1 MDFWWLES
9 MFLWSKMIL
18 EHSNNNIIL
27 ALWTSEF
34 PPTTPSP
41 WGPPSPLNGPCPL
54 KGKFISEPFPYIVN
68 VNIGFKNIF
77 GINALQKKKWRVSL
91 NFAWTCHC
99 IKEYHIFW
107 TNKFETI
114 DWLNGSWHPTPKYDF
129 TWTSPLNLNERD
141 DFPPKKN

>member
-1 MDFWWLES
+1 

-27 ALWTSEF
+27 AIWTSEF
-34 PPTTPSP
+34 PPTTPSPRGPPTPSP

-54 KGKFISEPFPYIVN
+54 KGKFISEPFPHIVN
-68 VNIGFKNIF
+68 VNIGFTNIF
-77 GINALQKKKWRVSL
+77 GIPALQKKKWRVSL

-99 IKEYHIFW
+99 IKKNHIFW